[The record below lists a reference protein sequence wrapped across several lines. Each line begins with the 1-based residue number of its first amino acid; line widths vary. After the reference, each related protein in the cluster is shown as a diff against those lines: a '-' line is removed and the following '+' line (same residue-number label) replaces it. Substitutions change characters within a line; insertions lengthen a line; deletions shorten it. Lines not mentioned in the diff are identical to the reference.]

1 MDCLRF
7 RSLKGIQADA
17 TEKKKLTPV
26 SPDIFVSI
34 PARDSSTPH
43 QYCDCVRLRPLPKLS
58 HGVGH

>member
-7 RSLKGIQADA
+7 QSLIGIQADA

-34 PARDSSTPH
+34 PNRDLGPHRLARVSLRLYLRVPH
-43 QYCDCVRLRPLPKLS
+43 NRVQ
-58 HGVGH
+58 